1 MLARVV
7 EGSLPTMTLP
17 QLRVLLLV
25 ARAPERAS
33 HLASQAAVSRPALTG
48 VLDGLVEHGWV
59 RRGEVA
65 GDRRGVRL
73 ELTAAGRRALG
84 DAERSVAARLDDLL
98 ARLPAARRR
107 AAVDG
112 LVALGEAI
120 DLELAHRR
128 AVADTGTGPR

>member
-1 MLARVV
+1 
-7 EGSLPTMTLP
+7 MTLP

-59 RRGEVA
+59 RRREVA
-65 GDRRGVRL
+65 GDRRGVQL
-73 ELTAAGRRALG
+73 ELTAAGGRAL
-84 DAERSVAARLDDLL
+84 AEAQRSVADRCDDLL
-98 ARLPAARRR
+98 ARLPADRRA

-128 AVADTGTGPR
+128 DEADAGRTAR